1 MVLQGD
7 QLSYKDGASL
17 VEAPAGSGLPA
28 RRVTVVNDTPIPV
41 DIGGGSITID
51 GDVNVLGDAK
61 TSGTVDGTETGTERT
76 FVNNRKN
83 QVLASHDLQAAY
95 TWLDFGNKNERVS
108 QIQYTSATFPGV
120 TVTRSFAYTLVG
132 TQYRLDSETWVT
144 NPGG

>member
-1 MVLQGD
+1 MALQGD

-51 GDVNVLGDAK
+51 GDVTVLGDAK

-83 QVLASHDLQAAY
+83 QVLAAHDLQAAY
-95 TWLDFGNKNERVS
+95 TWLDFNTKNERVS
-108 QIQYTSATFPGV
+108 QIVYTSATFSGV
-120 TVTRSFAYTLVG
+120 TVTRSFAYSLVSG
-132 TQYRLDSETWVT
+132 SYRLDSETWST
-144 NPGG
+144 SPGG

>member
-1 MVLQGD
+1 MLQGD

-83 QVLASHDLQAAY
+83 QVLASHDLH
-95 TWLDFGNKNERVS
+95 LS
-108 QIQYTSATFPGV
+108 
-120 TVTRSFAYTLVG
+120 
-132 TQYRLDSETWVT
+132 
-144 NPGG
+144 